1 MTWID
6 GLAVLVFAAALFINL
21 YILYWLVRLER
32 IGCQCAMDWRR
43 YYIIAFMILNILFAL
58 FGMKRSDV
66 MGNVIYGVWLV
77 LVVLNIVFVLQYVH
91 RLKKEKCECS
101 AGLARDVMYVIAIIN
116 TALIFLSLIASLV
129 IIMLATRVQK
139 AVSKR

>member
-1 MTWID
+1 
-6 GLAVLVFAAALFINL
+6 
-21 YILYWLVRLER
+21 
-32 IGCQCAMDWRR
+32 MDWRR